1 MVDPKA
7 GSSAGGTEASN
18 LPGWEELA
26 RESLQAAPHVQV
38 APVWREIGKKWL
50 ATGHLIW
57 D

>member
-1 MVDPKA
+1 M
-7 GSSAGGTEASN
+7 EASN

-26 RESLQAAPHVQV
+26 RESLQAAPHVEV
-38 APVWREIGKKWL
+38 VSVSLEIGKKWL